1 MQEDERKGLTW
12 CTARGLSAKR
22 VEFVTSTTRCN
33 DELCMISY
41 LIDNAE
47 HQRLPPRAL
56 QGFILPSP
64 KVLRWGGML
73 VIEVEW
79 NVDAGLKD
87 DV

>member
-1 MQEDERKGLTW
+1 
-12 CTARGLSAKR
+12 
-22 VEFVTSTTRCN
+22 
-33 DELCMISY
+33 MIPY
-41 LIDNAE
+41 LIDKGA

>member
-1 MQEDERKGLTW
+1 
-12 CTARGLSAKR
+12 
-22 VEFVTSTTRCN
+22 
-33 DELCMISY
+33 MISY
-41 LIDNAE
+41 LIDKGA

-73 VIEVEW
+73 LIDVEW

-87 DV
+87 EV